1 MSLPVTPADARSII
15 GPIEASGTPPVDHKA
30 DGKGNKKKVIGAMS
44 NPAQTR
50 QERPLGWTGWAFFA
64 AAILFINGM
73 FSLTQGLILLV
84 GPDTY
89 TSTLDGE
96 LFIFDVTGWA
106 WWNIAIGILLLA
118 TGGSLFSGATWARI
132 VAVFMAIL
140 SAVSQ
145 LFVVP
150 VQPFWSLIVIA
161 IDVFII
167 YALLIHGDDIDAES

>member
-1 MSLPVTPADARSII
+1 
-15 GPIEASGTPPVDHKA
+15 
-30 DGKGNKKKVIGAMS
+30 MS
-44 NPAQTR
+44 NSAQTR

-64 AAILFINGM
+64 AAILFVNGL

-89 TSTLDGE
+89 TSMQDGE
-96 LFIFDVTGWA
+96 LVIFNVTGWA
-106 WWNIAIGILLLA
+106 WWNVAIGVLLLA
-118 TGGSLFSGATWARI
+118 TGASLFSGATWARI
-132 VAVFMAIL
+132 VAVIMAIL

-145 LFVVP
+145 LFLVP

-167 YALLIHGDDIDAES
+167 YALLVHGDEIDAEA